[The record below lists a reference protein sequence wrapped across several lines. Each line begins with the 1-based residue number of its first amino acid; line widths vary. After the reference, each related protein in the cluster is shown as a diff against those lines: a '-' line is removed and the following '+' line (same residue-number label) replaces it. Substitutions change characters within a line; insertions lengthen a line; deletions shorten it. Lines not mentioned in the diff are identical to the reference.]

1 MKLRDV
7 IVFNET
13 YQVPER
19 VQRIDTKGTHGWQ
32 LRYGS
37 TKLFSD
43 HSNDGSGALVSLTE
57 AVTELHRRIDRLPA
71 PSGLRADIAARK
83 SSDLPVG
90 ISRPAP
96 RLRAGRKVYE
106 HVFNVS
112 VPRGTE
118 RSTNM
123 TVYIGTDNTL
133 TPEREAEALAKAIGI
148 RDKAAREHRTI
159 KTKARRAGKHVI
171 EIR

>member
-71 PSGLRADIAARK
+71 PSGLRADITARK
-83 SSDLPVG
+83 SSDLR
-90 ISRPAP
+90 SEYRAP
-96 RLRAGRKVYE
+96 RLDCGPGARFTNTSSTFQCHGELNA
-106 HVFNVS
+106 
-112 VPRGTE
+112 PRT
-118 RSTNM
+118 
-123 TVYIGTDNTL
+123 
-133 TPEREAEALAKAIGI
+133 
-148 RDKAAREHRTI
+148 
-159 KTKARRAGKHVI
+159 
-171 EIR
+171 

>member
-13 YQVPER
+13 YQVPEH
-19 VQRIDTKGTHGWQ
+19 VQRIDSKRTHGWQ

-37 TKLFSD
+37 TKMFSD

-57 AVTELHRRIDRLPA
+57 AVNELHRRIDKLPA

-83 SSDLPVG
+83 STELPVG

-96 RLRAGRKVYE
+96 RLRKGRRAYE
-106 HVFNVS
+106 HIFMVS
-112 VPRGTE
+112 VPRGDNS
-118 RSTNM
+118 STNKS
-123 TVYIGTDNTL
+123 VYIGTDNTV
-133 TPEREAEALAKAIGI
+133 TAEREAEALAKAIGI
-148 RDKAAREHRTI
+148 RDKAVREHKAM
-159 KTKARRAGKHVI
+159 KTKVKRAGQHIV
-171 EIR
+171 ELR